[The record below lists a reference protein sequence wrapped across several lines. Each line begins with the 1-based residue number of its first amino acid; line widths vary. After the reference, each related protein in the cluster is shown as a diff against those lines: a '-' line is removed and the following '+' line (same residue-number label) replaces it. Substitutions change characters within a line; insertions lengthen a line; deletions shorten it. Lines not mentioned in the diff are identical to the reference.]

1 MSSSCMSRNT
11 PSRGISPNGS
21 GGEYGCGGDGR
32 PLPAGR
38 AVDHGVDGGSGPAAD
53 PSDPDGGSARPGA
66 GRAGGCGRTV
76 PRSELSTFAG
86 VPLAGSTGAGAR
98 VAGGG
103 GAGAA
108 WTRNGGAGGGVN
120 GGVEVTDP
128 VERVGG
134 RSRRGGVSGGSGDPA
149 SRTGGI
155 GATCGGASGDP
166 AGRGGAGGG
175 PAGGGVAGRSVAES
189 GIPGREATEGGV
201 AGRDVTDGAPR
212 GAAARGGGLA
222 AAPAGGTGIEPIA
235 GRETAGGASG
245 GTSRAGIAGGGAD
258 GGDETTRGTRDCPA
272 TDASPGAAATVTV
285 SLVAVSV
292 GPGVRNSRDTA
303 SRRISRCSASMS
315 EPRARV
321 VSVRSRRSCPSTFS
335 TRSLRSK
342 ATSPRSRATCSL
354 SACSISR
361 RKVRSNCAWY
371 SRYSR
376 RGSGAVRIPTS
387 LYTGREASRPVE
399 TTCGSSSRR
408 GGRKYATT
416 AAQIPSS
423 TPIRNCFW
431 ESPRT
436 TRATAMAPSPSTN
449 KMPNHRTKVRPRER
463 GIWRAYRRKRI
474 SQGGWPERLRSE
486 SAYQSGAFPLAG
498 RLVEGSIPARSNK
511 QAGH

>member
-1 MSSSCMSRNT
+1 M
-11 PSRGISPNGS
+11 
-21 GGEYGCGGDGR
+21 
-32 PLPAGR
+32 
-38 AVDHGVDGGSGPAAD
+38 
-53 PSDPDGGSARPGA
+53 
-66 GRAGGCGRTV
+66 
-76 PRSELSTFAG
+76 
-86 VPLAGSTGAGAR
+86 
-98 VAGGG
+98 
-103 GAGAA
+103 
-108 WTRNGGAGGGVN
+108 
-120 GGVEVTDP
+120 
-128 VERVGG
+128 
-134 RSRRGGVSGGSGDPA
+134 
-149 SRTGGI
+149 
-155 GATCGGASGDP
+155 
-166 AGRGGAGGG
+166 
-175 PAGGGVAGRSVAES
+175 
-189 GIPGREATEGGV
+189 
-201 AGRDVTDGAPR
+201 
-212 GAAARGGGLA
+212 
-222 AAPAGGTGIEPIA
+222 
-235 GRETAGGASG
+235 
-245 GTSRAGIAGGGAD
+245 
-258 GGDETTRGTRDCPA
+258 
-272 TDASPGAAATVTV
+272 DASPDAAATVTV

-303 SRRISRCSASMS
+303 SPRISRCSASMS

-321 VSVRSRRSCPSTFS
+321 VSVRSRRSCPLSFS

-342 ATSPRSRATCSL
+342 ATSPRNWATCSL

-387 LYTGREASRPVE
+387 LYTDRETSRPVE
-399 TTCGSSSRR
+399 TACGSSSRR

-463 GIWRAYRRKRI
+463 GIWRAYRRKRV
-474 SQGGWPERLRSE
+474 SQGGWPECLRSE

-511 QAGH
+511 RPATRSSPPATRSSRATRKSLPAARTVEASGATRAITPTAAPQIPAATSAEALPRATHRATEIAAIGLASRSWCTTPRTRRAIENSTMARIAMGIGSRYCSGGIEP